1 MTWTFRMAAAP
12 VLVAALAV
20 PARAQS
26 TVITNADI
34 QKLQDNVYLA
44 ERDINQ
50 LKTRDTA
57 RATQLQTE
65 LDDLSDE
72 VIYLRVKLRKERT
85 LARSEY
91 TDVES
96 RIEGVRTRTRATGT
110 STSTAPPPPASTPTS
125 APATAPPLPPA
136 PAPPP
141 ARTSSAREIPAGTE
155 LDVRMSTAL
164 NSGTAKVED
173 RFEATTVVDL
183 VIDGRV
189 LVPAGAVAR
198 GVVSSVEPGTRTNR
212 TARMTVTFDQM
223 TFGGRAYPIRGTVT
237 QAIEGAGI
245 KGEIPRAGAGAAVGA
260 ILGGILG
267 GVKGAV
273 AGVLIGGGGT
283 IAATEGKEVDLP
295 QGTVLRVRIE
305 SPVPL

>member
-20 PARAQS
+20 PALAQS

-50 LKTRDTA
+50 LKTRDAA

-91 TDVES
+91 ADVES
-96 RIEGVRTRTRATGT
+96 RIEGVRTRARGTGA
-110 STSTAPPPPASTPTS
+110 STSTATPVP
-125 APATAPPLPPA
+125 APAHAPA
-136 PAPPP
+136 PAPVPAPAP
-141 ARTSSAREIPAGTE
+141 ARTAVREIPAGTE
-155 LDVRMSTAL
+155 LDVRLSTAL

-183 VIDGRV
+183 VVDGRV

-212 TARMTVTFDQM
+212 TSRMTVTFDQL
-223 TFGGRAYPIRGTVT
+223 TFSGRAYPIRGTVT
-237 QAIEGAGI
+237 QAIEGAGV
-245 KGEIPRAGAGAAVGA
+245 KGELPRAGAGAAVGA
-260 ILGGILG
+260 IIGGIIG

>member
-1 MTWTFRMAAAP
+1 
-12 VLVAALAV
+12 
-20 PARAQS
+20 
-26 TVITNADI
+26 
-34 QKLQDNVYLA
+34 
-44 ERDINQ
+44 
-50 LKTRDTA
+50 
-57 RATQLQTE
+57 
-65 LDDLSDE
+65 
-72 VIYLRVKLRKERT
+72 
-85 LARSEY
+85 
-91 TDVES
+91 
-96 RIEGVRTRTRATGT
+96 
-110 STSTAPPPPASTPTS
+110 
-125 APATAPPLPPA
+125 
-136 PAPPP
+136 
-141 ARTSSAREIPAGTE
+141 
-155 LDVRMSTAL
+155 MSTAL

-183 VIDGRV
+183 VVDGRV

-212 TARMTVTFDQM
+212 TSRLTVTFDQL

-237 QAIEGAGI
+237 QAIEGAGV
-245 KGEIPRAGAGAAVGA
+245 KGELPRAGAGAAVGA
-260 ILGGILG
+260 IIGGIIG